1 MGFFISPVRLTVIEE
16 VEGEVELDRCSQSEA
31 GTIETTLDQHDD
43 DFGDGAGL
51 PRYVYLQEPAPKPGT
66 PGGIAAPTPT
76 PAGAFDY
83 LDRLRQE
90 NQRLALGNQLL
101 RENQKLRENQDLL
114 LQENQFLRDRWEP
127 HRARFAV
134 QDGGGAPMMTV
145 APGVWADPVVA
156 PVVAMAVAPGVWAS
170 PTGSCFPEPTQAP
183 RGPRVR
189 NKPPGDPEA
198 PHCQEPSHLVARL
211 VAWSQQRP
219 EQRRSGAR
227 AGRGQPSSCA

>member
-1 MGFFISPVRLTVIEE
+1 M
-16 VEGEVELDRCSQSEA
+16 
-31 GTIETTLDQHDD
+31 
-43 DFGDGAGL
+43 
-51 PRYVYLQEPAPKPGT
+51 
-66 PGGIAAPTPT
+66 
-76 PAGAFDY
+76 
-83 LDRLRQE
+83 
-90 NQRLALGNQLL
+90 L
-101 RENQKLRENQDLL
+101 RENQRLRENQDLL

-134 QDGGGAPMMTV
+134 QDGGGAPMMAV

-156 PVVAMAVAPGVWAS
+156 PVVAMAVARGACAVPVAPGAWAPVDACATQLADVPPDVAPRAARPCKRGGAAQRAPAQCEGTRAALPARSTAS

-219 EQRRSGAR
+219 EQRRAGAR
-227 AGRGQPSSCA
+227 AGRGQPSGCA